1 MNLMPEW
8 ETISLGTLSDES
20 RTRAALTLE
29 PMMGTTE
36 NDEQFYNELKA
47 GRITGEEIQVDGQ
60 PEYVFYYSVHGD
72 TLECNAAA
80 FVGRGQ
86 PRTQAGIAGLEM
98 LARSKNC
105 RAVIFVTKRRGLVAL
120 MERAGYAIHGLTLKK
135 FL

>member
-1 MNLMPEW
+1 MPEW

-29 PMMGTTE
+29 PLMGTTE

-72 TLECNAAA
+72 TLNAMRLHLLGAGNLGRKQASRAWKCWPVLKIAVLSSLSLSGAA
-80 FVGRGQ
+80 WWHSWKGPDMQFM
-86 PRTQAGIAGLEM
+86 A
-98 LARSKNC
+98 
-105 RAVIFVTKRRGLVAL
+105 
-120 MERAGYAIHGLTLKK
+120 
-135 FL
+135 